1 LSSPFTTTVVAE
13 LLLALSWREENV
25 TLRVLRFGGRLGNR
39 YYPFYAYHEC
49 GSTKDTVW
57 TTVAEV
63 VDERVT
69 EGNIGYPIANH
80 QVYVLNRNQNRVPV
94 GEVGEI
100 YVLVEWV

>member
-1 LSSPFTTTVVAE
+1 
-13 LLLALSWREENV
+13 
-25 TLRVLRFGGRLGNR
+25 LRFGGRLGNR